1 MIITIIKMRF
11 VKQRAILAGI
21 ALLFYFC
28 SPVQAQPPSQ
38 SYLSPLDNFSLPI
51 PLGVGQRVQ
60 DENDNNGGKVAFH
73 DDFGNYKSIFY
84 LRLSPRSLELQS
96 DPEAHRANLERFFNE
111 YAMRWFFK
119 QAFSNASVLHGEYT
133 KVGGDSAY
141 FVLVNLPKG
150 STLYDTKARKRCDT
164 KRGMLV
170 FTKGLYIYMLGSG
183 ESPFAP
189 ELNGSEPSLELLV
202 EREKNRLNSF
212 ASTITFK

>member
-1 MIITIIKMRF
+1 MAITIIKMRF
-11 VKQRAILAGI
+11 IKQRAVLAVI

-28 SPVQAQPPSQ
+28 SPVQAQPPGQ

-51 PLGVGQRVQ
+51 PIGVGQRVL

-84 LRLSPRSLELQS
+84 LRLSPRSLELQN
-96 DPEAHRANLERFFNE
+96 DPETHRVNLERFFNE

-119 QAFSNASVLHGEYT
+119 PESLNVSVLHSEHTRIGE
-133 KVGGDSAY
+133 DSAY
-141 FVLVNLPKG
+141 FVIVNLPKG
-150 STLYDTKARKRCDT
+150 STLYDAKARKRCDT

-183 ESPFAP
+183 ESPSVP
-189 ELNGSEPSLELLV
+189 ELGGLEPSLEMLV
-202 EREKNRLNSF
+202 EREKSRLNSF